1 MKKFSL
7 ISAKSGAK
15 VCTKDGKS
23 VRLLAFDRE
32 SASFPIVGL
41 IENRKVCCYTI
52 DGKYYADKDSDNDLR
67 MV

>member
-7 ISAKSGAK
+7 KSSKDGAK
-15 VCTKDGKS
+15 VCTKNGKP

-32 SASFPIVGL
+32 NATFPIVGL
-41 IENRKVCCYTI
+41 IENKKVCCVTI